1 MMRSDDYCAVS
12 WFARAGSLAKESCYR
27 LPVLRNMLVLCLVL
41 FSFNLLGCSSSTPV
55 YQQQSTAGLP
65 RSILV
70 LPPVN
75 HSVEVSAP
83 YTFLSTITRP
93 LADRGYYVF
102 PVAMVDRLMRE
113 NGMHTAHQ
121 MHQIPLDKLY
131 EHTGADTVLY
141 ATINDWG
148 QKYQVIQSSTVVS
161 VGLRLVRAND
171 GAVIWQG
178 QARATNN
185 QNSGNGNGLAGLL
198 IGAVVDQVAGSLVDK
213 TYALSRQA
221 NNNAIRS
228 LQAGP
233 LLIEYYQTASK

>member
-1 MMRSDDYCAVS
+1 MMRLNRYESVLMSTLAAVRLS
-12 WFARAGSLAKESCYR
+12 VSLRRIS
-27 LPVLRNMLVLCLVL
+27 MLCTVL
-41 FSFNLLGCSSSTPV
+41 FSLVLVGCGSAPV

-75 HSVEVSAP
+75 NSVEVSAP

-102 PVAMVDRLMRE
+102 PVVMVDRLMRE

-161 VGLRLVRAND
+161 VGLRLVRTQD

-178 QARATNN
+178 QARATDN
-185 QNSGNGNGLAGLL
+185 QNSGNGNGNGLAGLL

-213 TYALSRQA
+213 TFGLSRQA
-221 NNNAIRS
+221 NANVIRS
-228 LQAGP
+228 LQSGP
-233 LLIEYYQTASK
+233 LLIEYYQTGSQ